1 MTQFQIDIIR
11 TILEFLILP
20 IAGWFASELKQIKT
34 KHDDLEKRFN
44 DLDKHILEIKV
55 ALIGID
61 GRNGMRSELANLK
74 IQLRKHDL

>member
-1 MTQFQIDIIR
+1 MQPQIEIVKL
-11 TILEFLILP
+11 ILEFLILP
-20 IAGWFASELKQIKT
+20 ICGWFMSELKQMKE
-34 KHDDLEKRFN
+34 KHQELEKRFS

-74 IQLRKHDL
+74 NQMRENQ